1 MQAARRK
8 APMRAKDDKRP
19 KVRYNVHRETIVN
32 EENEKRLCHM
42 DERQGEEIAEQAANQ
57 AEQQAEKTTLTA
69 KEQLWQTVKY
79 TLFAAS
85 AGVIQLLGELLFEHV
100 FGWPY
105 WVSYLIALVMSVVW
119 NFTFNRRYTFRSNAN
134 VPRAMGLVLAYYAVF
149 TPLST
154 WWGDALVRAGWNST
168 LVLVGT
174 MLINFVTE
182 FLFQRFVVFRDT
194 IDTND
199 VAQRAKQKS
208 A

>member
-1 MQAARRK
+1 
-8 APMRAKDDKRP
+8 
-19 KVRYNVHRETIVN
+19 
-32 EENEKRLCHM
+32 M